1 MIIVGLLS
9 TEEQAVEIKFI
20 AQVCSVEI
28 MVKTLVRNQKMKELL
43 KRESVFFEN
52 RKCRFRF

>member
-9 TEEQAVEIKFI
+9 TEEQVVEIKFI

-43 KRESVFFEN
+43 KKNQYFI
-52 RKCRFRF
+52 K

>member
-9 TEEQAVEIKFI
+9 TKEQVVEIKFI

-28 MVKTLVRNQKMKELL
+28 MVKTLVRNQKMKELF
-43 KRESVFFEN
+43 KKESIFFEN
-52 RKCRFRF
+52 RKCK